1 MHFKLENIEK
11 NSSYAV
17 VLNFRIGPKTQK
29 NNELLLVIP
38 NVKNDSDAAK
48 YIGRKVVCFLGK
60 KKISGKI
67 VDTHGKNGIVRARFK
82 RGIPGQVV
90 GMKVLV
96 F

>member
-1 MHFKLENIEK
+1 MHSKLENIEK
-11 NSSYAV
+11 DSYAV
-17 VLNFRIGPKTQK
+17 VLNFRVGPKTQK

-48 YIGRKVVCFLGK
+48 YIGRKVVCFLGN

-67 VDTHGKNGIVRARFK
+67 VDTHVKNGVVRARFK
-82 RGIPGQVV
+82 RGLSGQVV
-90 GMKVLV
+90 GMKILV